1 MRNFFFLLN
10 VFAFGVLLSCSH
22 QTSQYEQSHPEKMT
36 DNLEDYLENYLVS
49 DDWSWP
55 VSSSRQV
62 TAFDQSVSK
71 VLIPSRKGA
80 HIQASKGGYVH
91 YLGEVTPEYL
101 IALGLDVD
109 GLEEKKLMMLVLTH
123 QIGELKSPLFTLYVN
138 IKNPL
143 VSEGQRVTRGQA
155 LAQVAS
161 GKFLHRFDYP
171 EGTMVIGASVPG
183 ELIFEAR
190 YQGNSI
196 DLRLLFQDLLTNSK

>member
-10 VFAFGVLLSCSH
+10 VLTFGVLLSCSH
-22 QTSQYEQSHPEKMT
+22 QSRQDGQLHPKKLVN
-36 DNLEDYLENYLVS
+36 NLEDHLVS

-62 TAFDQSVSK
+62 TAFDQSISK

-138 IKNPL
+138 IQNPL

-171 EGTMVIGASVPG
+171 EGTMVIGASAPG